1 MDSKTSILNAIK
13 NALADVD
20 RSATP
25 MPELPE
31 IWPIQNA
38 SPSELA
44 ASFAEN
50 LAAVAGEAVLCADE
64 NAALEA
70 VGRVL
75 AELNANPPAN
85 VPSGSPLE
93 LGVFSNPEL
102 ATFAE
107 KLVAANSNWKT
118 VYAPETPADAD
129 PKERQTLAAGLVSPL
144 LLLADTGTAAV
155 EARAAFDRFLCY
167 LVPVCLVVARR
178 TQLRE
183 HLPAAF
189 PEIEAKM
196 RDPNQR
202 GEIALITGPSRTADI
217 EKILVLGVHGPRRL
231 IVFIIED

>member
-1 MDSKTSILNAIK
+1 MDAKTTILNSIK

-25 MPELPE
+25 APELPE
-31 IWPIQNA
+31 IWPLQNA
-38 SPSELA
+38 SPSELTA
-44 ASFAEN
+44 TFAEN
-50 LAAVAGEAVLCADE
+50 LTAVAGEAVFCADE

-75 AELNANPPAN
+75 TELAGDPPAN
-85 VPSGSPLE
+85 VPAGAPLE
-93 LGVFSNPEL
+93 LGVFPDPEL
-102 ATFAE
+102 ASFAE
-107 KLVAANSNWKT
+107 KLVAANPNWKT
-118 VYAPETPADAD
+118 VGAPENPADAD
-129 PKERQTLAAGLVSPL
+129 PKERRTLAAGLVSPF
-144 LLLADTGTAAV
+144 LLLADTGTVVV
-155 EARAAFDRFLCY
+155 EARAAFDRLLCY

-178 TQLRE
+178 SRLRE

-196 RDPNQR
+196 QNPGQR

-231 IVFIIED
+231 IVFIVED